1 MRVVYWSVLTAS
13 ALIAPATIAH
23 ADTQPVSLQPSSPW
37 NLDYGETKCRL
48 VRSFG
53 ADDDKHYLIL
63 DQHFPS
69 TAAGL
74 TAAGS
79 AFRRFKGREE
89 TSISFTDMAEP
100 REREPLKGN
109 LGDVRHALI
118 FSNVYFAVKPATIVM
133 AGERSTK
140 PNGEGAGGDDAA
152 SGIPGLNTDL
162 GSDANYISL
171 TQRKREVRFET
182 GPLAPAFE
190 ALNTCTRDMV
200 RQWGFDV
207 EKQMTV
213 ATRPAFKNV
222 TSVAQRMQANYPD
235 AAIRAG
241 ASAILRMRVTIDEN
255 GEVEECFLNGLT
267 TTDKLK
273 STACSEIY
281 EYAEFEPALDITG
294 APVRSFYTTTIT
306 YRIRE

>member
-1 MRVVYWSVLTAS
+1 MRFVFWSVLA
-13 ALIAPATIAH
+13 ALPALGLSGIVH
-23 ADTQPVSLQPSSPW
+23 AKSEPVSLQPSSPW

-53 ADDDKHYLIL
+53 AEDDKHYLIL

-69 TAAGL
+69 RGAGL
-74 TAAGS
+74 TAAGPE
-79 AFRRFKGREE
+79 FRRFKGREE
-89 TSISFTDMAEP
+89 TAIGFTDTAEP
-100 REREPLKGN
+100 RTGVPLKGN

-118 FSNVYFAVKPATIVM
+118 FTNVFFGAKPARIVV
-133 AGERSTK
+133 AGERSPDQGSK
-140 PNGEGAGGDDAA
+140 DPGGDDLA
-152 SGIPGLNTDL
+152 SGIPGLNTNI
-162 GSDANYISL
+162 GGDANHLSL

-213 ATRPAFKNV
+213 ARRPVFKNV
-222 TSVAQRMQANYPD
+222 ASIAGRIQKGYPD
-235 AAIRAG
+235 AALRAG
-241 ASAILRMRVTIDEN
+241 VSAILRMRATIDEN
-255 GEVEECFLNGLT
+255 GAVEECFLNGLT
-267 TTDKLK
+267 TTDKLD

-281 EYAEFEPALDITG
+281 EHAQFEPALDING
-294 APVRSFYTTTIT
+294 APIRSFYTTSIT
-306 YRIRE
+306 YRINE

>member
-1 MRVVYWSVLTAS
+1 MRVVYWSVLAVSACSGFAVDAQAS
-13 ALIAPATIAH
+13 NE
-23 ADTQPVSLQPSSPW
+23 PVVLEPSSPW

-63 DQHFPS
+63 DQHSPS

-79 AFRRFKGREE
+79 AFRRFEGREE
-89 TSISFTDMAEP
+89 TSIGFTDMAEP
-100 REREPLKGN
+100 RTIEPLKGN

-118 FSNVYFAVKPATIVM
+118 FSNVYFGVKPAAIIM
-133 AGERSTK
+133 AGERSPK
-140 PNGEGAGGDDAA
+140 QSGEGAGGDNAA
-152 SGIPGLNTDL
+152 SGIPGLNTNL
-162 GSDANYISL
+162 GSDANYLSL
-171 TQRKREVRFET
+171 TQKKREVRFET
-182 GPLAPAFE
+182 GPLAPALE

-213 ATRPAFKNV
+213 AKRPVFKNV
-222 TSVAQRMQANYPD
+222 ASIAERIQKGYPN
-235 AAIRAG
+235 AALRAG
-241 ASAILRMRVTIDEN
+241 ESAILRMRVTIDEN
-255 GEVEECFLNGLT
+255 GNVEECFLNGLT
-267 TTDKLK
+267 KTERLK

-281 EYAEFEPALDITG
+281 DYAEFEPALDMNG
-294 APVRSFYTTTIT
+294 APIRSFYTTSIT
-306 YRIRE
+306 YRIR